1 MTNTVT
7 LVEDHLG
14 SDAPRVVG
22 TEYVVDAIIDV
33 TDFNDS
39 QGSLTVQF
47 VGVAN
52 TATVSAGTFDSSK
65 YVVGQNLTIA
75 GSANEDGTVTI
86 TAINGAALT
95 LSAVSQDE
103 SDDTGV
109 TLSTNQEAIP
119 YSTFGLSTVSQ
130 VLILGQEDRLLN
142 WRVELGTDGNTSIAN
157 HLVLRCVTASTGAL
171 KTDDAGTI
179 RVRLFGQI

>member
-1 MTNTVT
+1 MTSTVT
-7 LVEDHLG
+7 LVADHLG
-14 SDAPRVVG
+14 SDAPRVCG
-22 TEYVVDAIIDV
+22 TEYLVDAIIDV

-39 QGSLTVQF
+39 QGSLTVAF
-47 VGVAN
+47 VDTPN
-52 TATVSAGTFDSSK
+52 TATVTAGTFDSSK

-75 GSANEDGTVTI
+75 GSDNEDGTVTI

-95 LSAVSQDE
+95 LSAVSAD
-103 SDDTGV
+103 SLTDSGV
-109 TLSTNQEAIP
+109 TFSTNQEAIP
-119 YSTFGLSTVSQ
+119 YTTFGLRTVSQ

-142 WRVELGTDGNTSIAN
+142 WRVELGTDGNTSIAD
-157 HLVLRCVTASTGAL
+157 HLVLRCVTASSGAL